1 MSAGAGERGG
11 AAVAAGGAAAG
22 LSAGAG
28 DGKAPGAA
36 SKGLSEGAGANGSS
50 GLSGGTG
57 ASGGAGLS
65 GGTGSSGLSAG
76 TGGAGPSSG
85 SSAPSAG
92 AGGANAGLAAGTG
105 GSGDTLADDPPPPG
119 APAPIACLDPP
130 PPGMACIPAG
140 WFIRGSDT
148 GPEHA
153 RPQARV
159 WLQTYYLDLN
169 EVTYAEYKACVKAKG
184 CDPKGGPAY
193 SDFDRPKQPVN
204 GVNWFHAEGYC
215 KAHGK
220 RLPSEAQWEKGAR
233 GPDGA
238 LHPWG
243 DEPATCERAILK
255 DETGR
260 GCGVKKQGSKP
271 DTGRPWEVGSRAP
284 GRYGLY
290 DMSGNSWEWVADWFT
305 RSYAECGADCE
316 GIDPL
321 GPCAKDG
328 EVARECPGKLR
339 KIVRGGSWYWDASY
353 ATGVWRRPHFPS
365 NQPFHHFGFR
375 CAANPREAE
384 ALQRGAPVK

>member
-1 MSAGAGERGG
+1 MSAGAGERSG
-11 AAVAAGGAAAG
+11 AELAAGGKAPG

-36 SKGLSEGAGANGSS
+36 SRGLSEGTGASESAS

-57 ASGGAGLS
+57 ASGLS
-65 GGTGSSGLSAG
+65 GGTGGS
-76 TGGAGPSSG
+76 GAGSGASGPS
-85 SSAPSAG
+85 PG

-105 GSGDTLADDPPPPG
+105 GSGGTLADDPPPPG

-215 KAHGK
+215 KAQGK

-365 NQPFHHFGFR
+365 NRPFHHFGFR
-375 CAANPREAE
+375 CAANAREAE
-384 ALQRGAPVK
+384 ALQRGQAAK

>member
-1 MSAGAGERGG
+1 MSARTGGNGASAETGG
-11 AAVAAGGAAAG
+11 TG

-28 DGKAPGAA
+28 GI
-36 SKGLSEGAGANGSS
+36 
-50 GLSGGTG
+50 
-57 ASGGAGLS
+57 
-65 GGTGSSGLSAG
+65 GLSAG
-76 TGGAGPSSG
+76 TGGA
-85 SSAPSAG
+85 SAG
-92 AGGANAGLAAGTG
+92 
-105 GSGDTLADDPPPPG
+105 DPPPPG
-119 APAPIACLDPP
+119 APAPLACLEPP
-130 PPGMACIPAG
+130 PPGMACVPAG
-140 WFIRGSDT
+140 WFVRGTDT
-148 GPEHA
+148 GPEQA

-159 WLQTYYLDLN
+159 WLQTYYLDVH
-169 EVTYAEYKACVKAKG
+169 EVTYAEYKACVKAKQ

-193 SDFDRPKQPVN
+193 SDFDRPKQPIN
-204 GVNWFHAEGYC
+204 GVSWFHADGYC
-215 KAHGK
+215 KAQGK

-271 DTGRPWEVGSRAP
+271 DTGRPWEIGSRPP

-305 RSYAECGADCE
+305 RSYAECGAECE
-316 GIDPL
+316 GVDPL

-375 CAANPREAE
+375 CAARADEAA
-384 ALQRGAPVK
+384 ALQRAAKP

>member
-11 AAVAAGGAAAG
+11 AEQAAGGKGPG
-22 LSAGAG
+22 LSAGTG
-28 DGKAPGAA
+28 DGAKAPGAA
-36 SKGLSEGAGANGSS
+36 SS

-57 ASGGAGLS
+57 ASGSAGEMSGGTGAAGLS
-65 GGTGSSGLSAG
+65 GGTGGA
-76 TGGAGPSSG
+76 GAGPGSSG
-85 SSAPSAG
+85 PSAG
-92 AGGANAGLAAGTG
+92 AGGANAGLAAGTVG
-105 GSGDTLADDPPPPG
+105 PGAARPGATLAADPPPPG

-215 KAHGK
+215 KAQGK

-384 ALQRGAPVK
+384 ALQRGTPAK

>member
-1 MSAGAGERGG
+1 
-11 AAVAAGGAAAG
+11 
-22 LSAGAG
+22 
-28 DGKAPGAA
+28 
-36 SKGLSEGAGANGSS
+36 
-50 GLSGGTG
+50 
-57 ASGGAGLS
+57 
-65 GGTGSSGLSAG
+65 
-76 TGGAGPSSG
+76 
-85 SSAPSAG
+85 
-92 AGGANAGLAAGTG
+92 
-105 GSGDTLADDPPPPG
+105 
-119 APAPIACLDPP
+119 
-130 PPGMACIPAG
+130 MACIPAG
-140 WFIRGSDT
+140 WFVRGSDS

-159 WLQTYYLDLN
+159 WLQTYYLDLH
-169 EVTYAEYKACVKAKG
+169 EVTYAEYKACVKAKR

-193 SDFDRPKQPVN
+193 SDFDRPKQPIN
-204 GVNWFHAEGYC
+204 GVNWFHADGYC
-215 KAHGK
+215 KAQGK

-271 DTGRPWEVGSRAP
+271 ETGRPWEVGSRPP

-316 GIDPL
+316 GVDPL

-328 EVARECPGKLR
+328 EPARDCPGKLR

-375 CAANPREAE
+375 CAANASEA
-384 ALQRGAPVK
+384 ATLQQAAK

>member
-1 MSAGAGERGG
+1 MSAGTAER
-11 AAVAAGGAAAG
+11 
-22 LSAGAG
+22 
-28 DGKAPGAA
+28 GAA
-36 SKGLSEGAGANGSS
+36 SGAGLPEGAGSAGR
-50 GLSGGTG
+50 GAELSGGTG
-57 ASGGAGLS
+57 TAGGAGSAAGMS
-65 GGTGSSGLSAG
+65 GGTGSAGGAGSAAGMSGGTGSAGGAGSAGGVSGG
-76 TGGAGPSSG
+76 TGGAGAG
-85 SSAPSAG
+85 MSAG
-92 AGGANAGLAAGTG
+92 TDISIAG
-105 GSGDTLADDPPPPG
+105 DPPPAG
-119 APAPIACLDPP
+119 APAPLPCLDPP

-159 WLQTYYLDLN
+159 WLQTYYLDIH
-169 EVTYAEYKACVKAKG
+169 EVTYAEYKECVKAKR

-193 SDFDRPKQPVN
+193 TDFDRPKQPIN
-204 GVNWFHAEGYC
+204 GVAWFHADGYC
-215 KAHGK
+215 KARGK

-243 DEPATCERAILK
+243 DEPATCERAIIK

-271 DTGRPWEVGSRAP
+271 ETGRPWEIGSRP
-284 GRYGLY
+284 SGRYGLY

-375 CAANPREAE
+375 CAANAREAE
-384 ALQRGAPVK
+384 TLQRGASQ